1 MILAIDPG
9 PTHSAFLLW
18 DGAVRHKGVLDNI
31 SFRNALVTPWETFG
45 LVVDH
50 FAIEMI
56 ACYGMPVGKEVFETC
71 IQIGRI
77 VEIFD
82 WTIKS
87 RPNGSKLTMVYRR
100 DIKLHLCG
108 SARAKDANI
117 RQALIDRVGPQG
129 KKASPGPTYGLARH
143 DWAALAIAI
152 YVSDLTT

>member
-9 PTHSAFLLW
+9 PTHSAFLAWENKVHSKGFLENGEMR
-18 DGAVRHKGVLDNI
+18 GALDHWCGN
-31 SFRNALVTPWETFG
+31 PWSIIA
-45 LVVDH
+45 V
-50 FAIEMI
+50 EMV

-71 IQIGRI
+71 VNIGRI
-77 VEIFD
+77 VEICYP
-82 WTIKS
+82 KPV
-87 RPNGSKLTMVYRR
+87 RMVYRR

-129 KKASPGPTYGLARH
+129 KKHSPGPTYGLARH

-152 YVSDLTT
+152 YVSDLTTA